1 MRNLF
6 RLILKYHYIFLF
18 LILEIFSLSLVVTF
32 NNYQQAKFLTSS
44 NGITGYFYENFAGI
58 FQIFDL
64 KKANTELAEENA
76 QLRTALQHYQLR
88 TLNNSHQSYLTE
100 RNPLITMTRD
110 SLNKI
115 VYFFTTARVINNS
128 VNQRHNFL
136 TLNKGRIQGVKPD
149 MGVISAGRVVGL
161 VTNVGDNYSTVIS
174 ILNERWKLSAK
185 IKRNDFFGSLSW
197 NGHDYRKVQLNEIPY
212 HVPVQNGDTVV
223 TTGFT
228 SSFPEGLEIG
238 IVSEYTLGS
247 GSNFYKIDVDLAVD
261 FRSIVQVALVEN
273 RQLKEINKLELLN
286 NDVK

>member
-1 MRNLF
+1 M
-6 RLILKYHYIFLF
+6 
-18 LILEIFSLSLVVTF
+18 VVSY
-32 NNYQQAKFLTSS
+32 NNYQQARFLTSS
-44 NGITGYFYENFAGI
+44 NGISGYFFENFIGV
-58 FQIFDL
+58 FQVFDL

-88 TLNNSHQSYLTE
+88 SNNNSRQNYFSE

-128 VNQRHNFL
+128 INQRHNFL

-149 MGVISAGRVVGL
+149 MGVVSAGRVVGL

-223 TTGFT
+223 TTGFS

-238 IVSEYTLGS
+238 IVSDYSLGS
-247 GSNFYKIDVDLAVD
+247 GSNFYKIDVNLAVD
-261 FRSIVQVALVEN
+261 FKSIVQVALVEN
-273 RQLKEINKLELLN
+273 RQLKEINKLESLN
-286 NDVK
+286 NDGK

>member
-6 RLILKYHYIFLF
+6 RLILTYHYIFLF
-18 LILEIFSLSLVVTF
+18 LILEVFSLSLVVTY
-32 NNYQQAKFLTSS
+32 NNYQKAKFLTSS
-44 NGITGYFYENFAGI
+44 NGLTGYLYENFAGV
-58 FQIFDL
+58 FQVFDL

-88 TLNNSHQSYLTE
+88 DKNNALRNYLTE
-100 RNPLITMTRD
+100 RNPLIEMTRD

-136 TLNKGRIQGVKPD
+136 TLNKGRIQGVKPN
-149 MGVISAGRVVGL
+149 MGVVSAGRVVGL
-161 VTNVGDNYSTVIS
+161 VTDVSDNYSTVIS
-174 ILNERWKLSAK
+174 LLNERWKLSAK

-197 NGHDYRKVQLNEIPY
+197 NGRDYRKVQLNEIPY

-238 IVSEYTLGS
+238 IVSDYTLGT
-247 GSNFYKIDVDLAVD
+247 GSNFYKIDVNLAVD
-261 FRSIVQVALVEN
+261 FKSIVQVALVEN
-273 RQLKEINKLELLN
+273 RQLREINKLESLN
-286 NDVK
+286 NDGK

>member
-6 RLILKYHYIFLF
+6 RLILRYHYIFLF
-18 LILEIFSLSLVVTF
+18 LILEIFSLSLVVSY

-44 NGITGYFYENFAGI
+44 NGITGYFFENFIGV
-58 FQIFDL
+58 FQVFDL

-88 TLNNSHQSYLTE
+88 TINNSRQNYLSE

-128 VNQRHNFL
+128 INQRHNFL
-136 TLNKGRIQGVKPD
+136 TLNKGRIQGVKPN
-149 MGVISAGRVVGL
+149 MGVVSAGRVVGL
-161 VTNVGDNYSTVIS
+161 VVDVGDNYSTVIS

-185 IKRNDFFGSLSW
+185 IKRNNFFGSLSW
-197 NGHDYRKVQLNEIPY
+197 NGRDYRKVQLNEIPY
-212 HVPVQNGDTVV
+212 HVPVQNGDTIV
-223 TTGFT
+223 TSGFS

-238 IVSEYTLGS
+238 IVSDFTLGS
-247 GSNFYKIDVDLAVD
+247 GSNFYKIDVNLAVD
-261 FRSIVQVALVEN
+261 FKSIVQVALVEN
-273 RQLKEINKLELLN
+273 RQLKEEIKLELLN
-286 NDVK
+286 NDGK

>member
-6 RLILKYHYIFLF
+6 GLILKYHYIFLF
-18 LILEIFSLSLVVTF
+18 LILEIFSLSMVVSY

-44 NGITGYFYENFAGI
+44 NGISGYFFENFIGV
-58 FQIFDL
+58 FQVFDL

-76 QLRTALQHYQLR
+76 QLRTALLHYQLR
-88 TLNNSHQSYLTE
+88 TTNNSRQSYLSE
-100 RNPLITMTRD
+100 RNPLIAMTQD

-136 TLNKGRIQGVKPD
+136 TLNKGRYQGVKEN

-174 ILNERWKLSAK
+174 ILNEKWKLSAK

-197 NGHDYRKVQLNEIPY
+197 NGRDYRKVQLNEIPY
-212 HVPVQNGDTVV
+212 HVPVMNGDTVV

-238 IVSEYTLGS
+238 IVSEYSLGS
-247 GSNFYKIDVDLAVD
+247 GSNFYKIDIDLAVD

-286 NDVK
+286 DVK

>member
-6 RLILKYHYIFLF
+6 RLILGYHHVLLF
-18 LILEIFSLSLVVTF
+18 LILEIFSLSLVVSY
-32 NNYQQAKFLTSS
+32 NNYQKAKFLTSS
-44 NGITGYFYENFAGI
+44 NGISGYFFENFAGV

-88 TLNNSHQSYLTE
+88 SSNNSIQNYQSE
-100 RNPLITMTRD
+100 RNPLIAMTRD

-149 MGVISAGRVVGL
+149 MGVVSAGRVVGL
-161 VTNVGDNYSTVIS
+161 VTNVGENYSTVIS

-197 NGHDYRKVQLNEIPY
+197 NGKDYRKVQLNEIPY
-212 HVPVQNGDTVV
+212 HVPIQNGDTVV
-223 TTGFT
+223 TTGFS

-238 IVSEYTLGS
+238 IVSEYSLGS
-247 GSNFYKIDVDLAVD
+247 GSNFYRIDVNLATD
-261 FRSIVQVALVEN
+261 FRSIVQVGLVEN
-273 RQLKEINKLELLN
+273 RQLKEINKLESMN
-286 NDVK
+286 NDGK